1 MLKDEIQNA
10 INKALKERNKTE
22 LKVLRFVLSQIQYEE
37 IDKRK
42 ELSDGETVAVLQ
54 KEVKKRNDAIEMFK
68 KGERPELV
76 EDEQNQVKIIE
87 RYLPKQMGD
96 EEINRIIEE
105 TIITLDDKSN
115 IGKTIGLVMAK
126 LKGRADGGKVARLV
140 KQKLISS

>member
-115 IGKTIGLVMAK
+115 IGKAIGFVMAK

>member
-1 MLKDEIQNA
+1 MLKNEIQNA

-42 ELSDGETVAVLQ
+42 ELSDEETVAVLQ

-115 IGKTIGLVMAK
+115 IGKTIGLVMVK
-126 LKGRADGGKVARLV
+126 LKGRADGGRVARLV

>member
-42 ELSDGETVAVLQ
+42 ELSDEETVAVLQ

-68 KGERPELV
+68 KGERPELI

>member
-42 ELSDGETVAVLQ
+42 ELSDGETVAILQ

-68 KGERPELV
+68 KGERPELI

>member
-1 MLKDEIQNA
+1 MLKNEIQNA

-42 ELSDGETVAVLQ
+42 ELSDEETVAVLQ

-68 KGERPELV
+68 KGERPELI

>member
-10 INKALKERNKTE
+10 INYALKERNKTE
-22 LKVLRFVLSQIQYEE
+22 LKVLRFVLSQIKYEE
-37 IDKRK
+37 IDKQK

-68 KGERPELV
+68 KGRRPELV
-76 EDEQNQVKIIE
+76 EDEQNQVKVIE

-96 EEINRIIEE
+96 EEMNKIIEE
-105 TIITLDDKSN
+105 TIKTLDDKSN

>member
-1 MLKDEIQNA
+1 MLKNEIQNA

-42 ELSDGETVAVLQ
+42 ELSDGEIVAVLQ

-68 KGERPELV
+68 KGERPELI

>member
-42 ELSDGETVAVLQ
+42 ELSDEETVAVLQ

>member
-22 LKVLRFVLSQIQYEE
+22 LKVLRFVLSQIKYEE
-37 IDKRK
+37 IDKQK

-68 KGERPELV
+68 KGRRPELV
-76 EDEQNQVKIIE
+76 EDEQNQVKVIE

-96 EEINRIIEE
+96 EEMNKIIEE
-105 TIITLDDKSN
+105 TIKTLDDKSN